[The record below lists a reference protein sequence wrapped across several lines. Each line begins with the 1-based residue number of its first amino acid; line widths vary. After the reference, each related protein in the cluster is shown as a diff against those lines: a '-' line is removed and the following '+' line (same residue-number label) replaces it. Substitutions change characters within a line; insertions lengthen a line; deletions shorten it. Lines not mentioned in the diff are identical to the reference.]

1 MAAKQT
7 FEKAMTQL
15 EKIVQDLESEE
26 LSLEN
31 AIKKFEVGIKLSE
44 FCSDKLEASE
54 KKVNLLIKQS
64 NGQVTEKP
72 YDMPAEDSGKSHV

>member
-7 FEKAMTQL
+7 FEKAMAQL

-31 AIKKFEVGIKLSE
+31 AIKKFEDGIKLSQ
-44 FCSDKLEASE
+44 FCNEKLEASE
-54 KKVNLLIKQS
+54 KKINMLLKKSDDKIE
-64 NGQVTEKP
+64 EKLF
-72 YDMPAEDSGKSHV
+72 DSDIDD